1 MHTNVLQYIWVRNV
15 LAHQCF
21 QKCLEGAS
29 KSLLFLSKCV
39 YFSSW
44 KAAALEA
51 AWHHICSAST
61 GVVSRIK
68 SLSPASLMLR
78 SVKKQCGKKKAPK
91 KKKKKKSTE
100 NFCPWIQKSPL
111 HARFI
116 YIKLVM
122 TFQVSLRLKCLLD
135 HLKLLS
141 WAPATLLT
149 WRAGLLRV

>member
-1 MHTNVLQYIWVRNV
+1 MYVSL
-15 LAHQCF
+15 
-21 QKCLEGAS
+21 KCVSTSGLPDMPGRCIQVP
-29 KSLLFLSKCV
+29 FLSFQTCL
-39 YFSSW
+39 FSSW

-51 AWHHICSAST
+51 AWHHICSARA

-78 SVKKQCGKKKAPK
+78 SVKKQCGKKKK
-91 KKKKKKSTE
+91 KTTQEKGKKKSKKQPTK
-100 NFCPWIQKSPL
+100 NFCLWIQKSPL

-141 WAPATLLT
+141 RAPATLLT

>member
-1 MHTNVLQYIWVRNV
+1 M
-15 LAHQCF
+15 LAHQRF
-21 QKCLEGAS
+21 QTRLEGAS
-29 KSLLFLSKCV
+29 KSLLFLSKLV

-44 KAAALEA
+44 KDAALKA
-51 AWHHICSAST
+51 TWHHICSASA

-68 SLSPASLMLR
+68 SFSPASLMLR
-78 SVKKQCGKKKAPK
+78 SVKTQCRKKKKPPK
-91 KKKKKKSTE
+91 KKKKKPTK
-100 NFCPWIQKSPL
+100 NFCPWIQKGPL

-116 YIKLVM
+116 YTKLVM

-141 WAPATLLT
+141 RAPATLLT